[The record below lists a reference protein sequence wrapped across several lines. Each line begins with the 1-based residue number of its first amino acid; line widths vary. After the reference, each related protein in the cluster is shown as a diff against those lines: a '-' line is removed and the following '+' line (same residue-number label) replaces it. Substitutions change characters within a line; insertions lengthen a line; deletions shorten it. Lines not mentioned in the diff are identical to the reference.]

1 MQGIIKLNQIPE
13 TCKDCPLHTYSSGC
27 MLKRRTFRAFPEEPE
42 DTKKEYVLIEK
53 TGSGVENHVK
63 RATLAIQSFSASLH
77 STAMLNEKVKKAM
90 EHMIELDDVCKCE
103 LNSDYNYPDIT
114 RKRYRYQAVYDIVH
128 Y

>member
-1 MQGIIKLNQIPE
+1 MIEEIVLE
-13 TCKDCPLHTYSSGC
+13 Y
-27 MLKRRTFRAFPEEPE
+27 LKSKGFRAFAEEPE

>member
-1 MQGIIKLNQIPE
+1 MIEE
-13 TCKDCPLHTYSSGC
+13 TV
-27 MLKRRTFRAFPEEPE
+27 LKYLKSKGFRAFAEEPE

-53 TGSGVENHVK
+53 IPGSGVENHVK
-63 RATLAIQSFSASLH
+63 RATLAIQSFSASLN

-90 EHMIELDDVCKCE
+90 EQIIELDDVCKCK

>member
-1 MQGIIKLNQIPE
+1 MIEE
-13 TCKDCPLHTYSSGC
+13 TI
-27 MLKRRTFRAFPEEPE
+27 LKYLKSKGFRAFTEEPE

-90 EHMIELDDVCKCE
+90 EQMIELDDE
-103 LNSDYNYPDIT
+103 LTSDYNYPDIT

>member
-1 MQGIIKLNQIPE
+1 MIEE
-13 TCKDCPLHTYSSGC
+13 TV
-27 MLKRRTFRAFPEEPE
+27 LKYLKSKGFRAFPEEPE

-63 RATLAIQSFSASLH
+63 RATLVIQSFSASLH

-90 EHMIELDDVCKCE
+90 EQMIELDDVCKCE
-103 LNSDYNYPDIT
+103 LNNDYNYPDIT

>member
-1 MQGIIKLNQIPE
+1 MIEE
-13 TCKDCPLHTYSSGC
+13 TV
-27 MLKRRTFRAFPEEPE
+27 LKYLKSKGFSAFTEEPE

-53 TGSGVENHVK
+53 TGSSAENHVK

-77 STAMLNEKVKKAM
+77 ETAMLNEKIKEAM
-90 EHMIELDDVCKCE
+90 EHIIELDNVCKCK
-103 LNSDYNYPDIT
+103 LNSDYNYPDIV